1 MYAKLDYRPLYL
13 RSAILAYEINK
24 LSDRFGRNITSA
36 TKDVVVKIKLELW
49 DLYTDIPES
58 VHTSDPDRLRDK
70 IYHAIV
76 RISDIQRDCDE
87 APKGAKATLTI
98 RRECQQ
104 RCWDAERTLIGILA
118 DIGETFAA

>member
-1 MYAKLDYRPLYL
+1 MWQKPDHRPLYL
-13 RSAILAYEINK
+13 RTAILAYEINK

-58 VHTSDPDRLRDK
+58 VHTSERNRLRDK

-76 RISDIQRDCDE
+76 RVSDIQLDCDE

-104 RCWDAERTLIGILA
+104 RCWDAERTLIGILT
-118 DIGETFAA
+118 DIGETFAQ